1 MVDRPSGPA
10 VELTRAQPSGRS
22 EPWRLAVRWGK
33 EGGHHGDSILPSTM
47 ALKAARRRCTGGG
60 TLAKNGDDVGTVRTK
75 RNRVG
80 GVVIFTGGGA
90 AFNRAEAK
98 QGRPG
103 AFNGWR

>member
-1 MVDRPSGPA
+1 
-10 VELTRAQPSGRS
+10 
-22 EPWRLAVRWGK
+22 
-33 EGGHHGDSILPSTM
+33 M

-75 RNRVG
+75 RKRVG

-103 AFNGWR
+103 AFNGWRWRSFNAPRLKAPITRGLNRGGGTV